1 MPTESAL
8 LENVVK
14 LEEAKVSQKQVSWQA
29 FIKFAIFQEEKECFL
44 TPSPIYQK
52 FNKIKIKWETLG
64 MI

>member
-1 MPTESAL
+1 MSTESAL
-8 LENVVK
+8 LENVVR

-52 FNKIKIKWETLG
+52 FNKIK
-64 MI
+64 